1 MNLALMHLNAFDTM
15 AVRTISSRQQPLPTL
30 IGADKPSCV
39 RRRFS
44 LKGRRRR
51 RPLQTDARVSSTAK
65 RLSLGNAFGCFP
77 LRGLSRVV
85 EC

>member
-44 LKGRRRR
+44 LKGRR
-51 RPLQTDARVSSTAK
+51 PLQTDARVSSTAK